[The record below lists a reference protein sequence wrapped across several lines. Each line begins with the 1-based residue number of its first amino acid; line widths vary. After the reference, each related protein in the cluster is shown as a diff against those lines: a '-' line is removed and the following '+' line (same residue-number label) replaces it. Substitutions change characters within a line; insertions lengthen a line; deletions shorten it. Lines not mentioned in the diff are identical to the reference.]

1 MKCHPTMNQETLQE
15 MTMTCEEIE
24 FQSHPKLSNN
34 VNFFIHVSS
43 SKYIR
48 SFLGHGPRSTWNCA
62 RKLFHEQLGLQS
74 DPFNAE
80 ESYPGLCRSAY
91 TILDNLMYQVHI
103 VV

>member
-1 MKCHPTMNQETLQE
+1 MSAFLFMFLPANISDL
-15 MTMTCEEIE
+15 
-24 FQSHPKLSNN
+24 
-34 VNFFIHVSS
+34 
-43 SKYIR
+43 
-48 SFLGHGPRSTWNCA
+48 FLGHGPRSTRNCA

-80 ESYPGLCRSAY
+80 ESYPQLCRSAY